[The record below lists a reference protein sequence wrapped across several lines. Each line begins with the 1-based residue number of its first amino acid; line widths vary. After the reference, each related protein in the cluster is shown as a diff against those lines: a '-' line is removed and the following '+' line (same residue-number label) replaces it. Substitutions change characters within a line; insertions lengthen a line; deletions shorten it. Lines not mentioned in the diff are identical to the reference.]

1 MRLYQINYKKLVAL
15 LLPTV
20 LRKSL
25 IVVLLQC
32 ATTGVRMRHSDFTK
46 ERDKHLYRI
55 RHTGQVCYLRAVLN
69 DAFPDRTCDFQIEDS
84 PSTSELVYAMS
95 EIEFPYDQLRIPSEE
110 SDYTPVHV
118 WSEDY
123 ILIETT
129 PFVVGCPPEV
139 FADTDSMN
147 RVRYLVN
154 RYKLLSKKAVYSSI

>member
-84 PSTSELVYAMS
+84 PSTSEWVYAMS
-95 EIEFPYDQLRIPSEE
+95 EIEFPYDQLKVTSEE
-110 SDYTPVHV
+110 SEDRLQV

-129 PFVVGCPPEV
+129 PFCVKCPPEV
-139 FADTDSMN
+139 FSNVDYMN
-147 RVRYLVN
+147 RVRHLVN
-154 RYKLLSKKAVYSSI
+154 MYKLLSKRAVYESF